1 MNRGAALALFCTA
14 QFVLQ
19 LDLRVVNVALPVML
33 KSLEIP
39 PAQLQWLVTGYALSF
54 RG

>member
-1 MNRGAALALFCTA
+1 MNRGAALALVCTA

-19 LDLRVVNVALPVML
+19 LEFSVVNVALPVMV
-33 KSLEIP
+33 KSLEIRL
-39 PAQLQWLVTGYALSF
+39 AQLQWLVTGYALSF